1 MINEIFYSIQGEG
14 LYAGLP
20 MWFVR
25 LTGCPLRCVWCDTPQ
40 AYDGGKGYSLE
51 EIGRELS
58 HSSSRADWVS
68 ITGGEPLAQKGSI
81 ALMEYLQKEG
91 YNILLET
98 SGSIA
103 LEEVPPGVVISMDIK
118 IPSSGS
124 WNEEQIRNI
133 DYLKKGDY
141 VKIVYTSPEDFLW
154 LWDHDSLFIPALREK
169 GILPIFLQY
178 SQQNKPPREA
188 ADFVLKRTGD
198 YRFGVQLHK
207 FFFED
212 PGKTDG
218 KELPKISSGRID
230 E

>member
-1 MINEIFYSIQGEG
+1 MKNSRLAINEIFYSIQGEG

-20 MWFVR
+20 MCFVR

-40 AYDGGKGYSLE
+40 AYDGGKVYSLE

-58 HSSSRADWVS
+58 HSSSRPGWVS
-68 ITGGEPLAQKGSI
+68 ITGGEPLAQKGSTD
-81 ALMEYLQKEG
+81 LMEFLLQNG
-91 YNILLET
+91 YRILLET
-98 SGSIA
+98 SGSIT
-103 LEEVPPGVVISMDIK
+103 LEEVPLGVVISMDIK

-141 VKIVYTSPEDFLW
+141 VKIVYTSPEDFFW
-154 LWDHDSLFIPALREK
+154 LRDHDSLFIPLLREK
-169 GILPIFLQY
+169 GLLPVFLQY
-178 SQQNKPPREA
+178 SQRLIPPREA
-188 ADFVLKRTGD
+188 TDFVLERTGD

-218 KELPKISSGRID
+218 KE
-230 E
+230 